1 MTRTR
6 GLTEPSGYRIV
17 RARSISVI
25 VRCATANG
33 GRRGGRSAVFEVLVV
48 AVLVV
53 AVRVVGVAGRATVV
67 AVSALVA
74 CTVVVR
80 APWLPPPHAATDS
93 ASAALTQIHREE
105 IAIVRGQVTVGWAVH
120 ARE

>member
-1 MTRTR
+1 MR
-6 GLTEPSGYRIV
+6 E
-17 RARSISVI
+17 RSISVI

-33 GRRGGRSAVFEVLVV
+33 GRSDVAEVLVV

-53 AVRVVGVAGRATVV
+53 GVVGVAGRATVV
-67 AVSALVA
+67 AVSAVVA

-105 IAIVRGQVTVGWAVH
+105 IAIVRGQVAVGWAVH